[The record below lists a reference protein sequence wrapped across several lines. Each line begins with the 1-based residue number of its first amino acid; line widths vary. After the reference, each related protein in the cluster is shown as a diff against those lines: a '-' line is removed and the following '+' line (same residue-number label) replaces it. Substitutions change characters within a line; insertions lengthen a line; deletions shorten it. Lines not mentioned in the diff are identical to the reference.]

1 MRRYMGDPKTPN
13 NQEIDRCVCP
23 TTTEAYGARAMGSP
37 VTHSGKTLA
46 IYNIDC
52 PTHGVPLDPVTHKPI
67 DVTGAYQS
75 LETRTGKQ
83 PDPPI
88 IQGGV

>member
-1 MRRYMGDPKTPN
+1 MGDLKTPN
-13 NQEIDRCVCP
+13 NPEIDICVCP
-23 TTTEAYGARAMGSP
+23 TSTESYGARAMGSP

-67 DVTGAYQS
+67 DVTDAYQPR
-75 LETRTGKQ
+75 EARTGKQ
-83 PDPPI
+83 LDPPI